1 MLTSLQGAYTLAEK
15 VLGKGTY
22 GKVRVA
28 TCEATGC
35 EYACKTIDKASP
47 DCNDGRRVR
56 CMDYQHSGA
65 MSNKMCFGS

>member
-35 EYACKTIDKASP
+35 EYTCKTIDKQCVTTVAPMQACLSYMSA
-47 DCNDGRRVR
+47 NA
-56 CMDYQHSGA
+56 QH
-65 MSNKMCFGS
+65 